1 METTPEK
8 QIIKENNLECPD
20 APKKEKTNINVVVGN
35 ISQVCKPFCLGTFM
49 GAMEA
54 YHRGMELT
62 QEEKQCLIHNNII
75 K

>member
-1 METTPEK
+1 MTTTTDT
-8 QIIKENNLECPD
+8 QIIKENDLECPD

-35 ISQVCKPFCLGTFM
+35 TTQVCKPFCLGTFM
-49 GAMEA
+49 GAMEV

-62 QEEKQCLIHNNII
+62 QEEKECLIHNNII

>member
-1 METTPEK
+1 MTTTPEK
-8 QIIKENNLECPD
+8 NIIKENDLECPD
-20 APKKEKTNINVVVGN
+20 APKKEKTNINVVIGN
-35 ISQVCKPFCLGTFM
+35 TEQVCKPFCLGTFM

-62 QEEKQCLIHNNII
+62 QEEKECLIDNNII